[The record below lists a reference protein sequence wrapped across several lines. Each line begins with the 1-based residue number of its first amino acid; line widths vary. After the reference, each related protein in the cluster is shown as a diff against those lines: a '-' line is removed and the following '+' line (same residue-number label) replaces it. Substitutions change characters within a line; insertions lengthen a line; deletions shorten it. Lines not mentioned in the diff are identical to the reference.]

1 MERWDTVPGVSP
13 KALRSFTV
21 RARLPEALA
30 PLQEI
35 AMNLRWSWDDRA
47 RELFRWV
54 SPEAWEKTS
63 GDPLKV
69 LGSVSRRRFE
79 DLMNDRSFME
89 FMRDVQLE
97 FRNYL
102 ESDRW
107 FQHRNTPL
115 RSVAYFS
122 PEFGLTETLP
132 QYSGGLGVLAGDHL
146 KAASGL
152 GIPILGVGLFYREG
166 YFRQELN
173 ADGQQ
178 QERYLQLDPY
188 GMALTRMSEDVEVSL
203 AGTPLRA
210 QIWKACVGRVAL
222 YLLDSDVE
230 GNDPSARLVTD
241 RLYGGDED
249 HRIAQ
254 EILLGVGGVRAL
266 DAVGEDPQVFHM
278 NEGHAGFLSLERIRR
293 FITDDGLTFAEA
305 VEANRAATGFTTH
318 TPVAAGIDRFPRPL
332 MERYFKS
339 WADECGITFDQFMA
353 IGQEPGADPSSHF
366 NMAVMSLRLASKA
379 NSVSRLH
386 GHVSRQIFHSLW
398 PDIPVDEVPIDHVT
412 NGVHPRS
419 WVSSS
424 MAKLF
429 DRYVMPDWEQANG
442 DRWSQ
447 IMSARDDEVW
457 RVKETAREQLVLKA
471 RRLLKAGL
479 LQSGAGGVDV
489 DWADRVLD
497 SRILTIGFAR
507 RFAEYKRAT
516 LLFQYPERLK
526 ALLLNT
532 EQPIQIVLAGKSH
545 PKDEIGKGIIREIVQ
560 FARDPLVRHRVVF
573 IPDYDMRIARMLYQ
587 GSDVWLNNPRRPLEA
602 CGTSGEKAALNGA
615 LNLSI
620 RDGWWDEMFN
630 GENGWAISSAETY
643 GDTRRRD
650 ELEAASLFEILE
662 RQVIP
667 KFYDRRD
674 GPVPGDWVRM
684 VKSSL
689 ATLGPKVSAARM
701 LRDYL
706 DVMYE
711 PLAEN
716 VEALYADHFRLARQM
731 AQWRS
736 RVVDG
741 WGAVKVSDVE
751 EVGEKSANRG
761 DTRTVRAVVE
771 LGNLRPEDVA
781 LQLLHGPV
789 GPGDELQDTQIAQM
803 DLQGADGGGYRYE
816 GQFGCEM
823 AGRYGYAVRVV
834 PSHEHLNSFTE
845 LGLITWAT

>member
-1 MERWDTVPGVSP
+1 MSP

-21 RARLPEALA
+21 RARLPQALA
-30 PLQEI
+30 PLEVI

-47 RELFRWV
+47 RDLFRWV
-54 SPEAWEKTS
+54 DPDVWEKTG

-69 LGSVSRRRFE
+69 LGGVSRSRFE
-79 DLMNDRSFME
+79 ELAQDRSFME
-89 FMRDVQLE
+89 FLREVHLE
-97 FRNYL
+97 FQHYM
-102 ESDRW
+102 ESERW
-107 FQHRNTPL
+107 FQHRNSPL

-152 GIPILGVGLFYREG
+152 GIPIVGVGLFYREG

-178 QERYLQLDPY
+178 QERYMQLDPY
-188 GMALTRMSEDVEVSL
+188 GMALTRMKPEVEVSL
-203 AGTPLRA
+203 GGTPLKA
-210 QIWKACVGRVAL
+210 QIWKAQVGRVRL

-230 GNDPSARLVTD
+230 GNDPQSRQVTD
-241 RLYGGDED
+241 RLYGGDEE
-249 HRIAQ
+249 HRMAQ
-254 EILLGVGGVRAL
+254 EILLGMGGVRAL
-266 DAVGEDPQVFHM
+266 QAVGEDPQVFHM

-293 FITDDGLTFAEA
+293 FMVDDKLSFVEA
-305 VEANRAATGFTTH
+305 LEANRVSTGFTTH
-318 TPVAAGIDRFPRPL
+318 TPVAAGIDRFPRVL

-339 WADECGITFDQFMA
+339 WAEEAGITFDQFMS
-353 IGQEPGADPSSHF
+353 IGQEPGADRSSPF

-379 NSVSRLH
+379 NSVSKLH
-386 GHVSRQIFHSLW
+386 GHVSRQIFQSLW
-398 PDIPVDEVPIDHVT
+398 PDIPVEEVPIGHVT
-412 NGVHPRS
+412 NGVHARS

-429 DRYVMPDWEQANG
+429 DRYVMPDWDQANG
-442 DRWSQ
+442 ERWAQ
-447 IMSARDDEVW
+447 IRSARDDEVW
-457 RVKETAREQLVLKA
+457 RVKETAREQLVLHA
-471 RRLLKAGL
+471 RSLLKAGL
-479 LQSGAGGVDV
+479 MQSGASGGDL

-497 SRILTIGFAR
+497 SRTLTIGFAR

-526 ALLLNT
+526 ALLLSS
-532 EQPIQIVLAGKSH
+532 ERPVQIVLAGKSH

-560 FARDPLVRHRVVF
+560 FSRDPLVRHRVVF

-643 GDTRRRD
+643 EDMRKRD

-662 RQVIP
+662 RQVVP
-667 KFYDRRD
+667 KFYDR
-674 GPVPGDWVRM
+674 GESPVPREWVHM
-684 VKSSL
+684 VKGSLSS
-689 ATLGPKVSAARM
+689 LGPKVSAARM

-706 DVMYE
+706 DLMYE
-711 PLAEN
+711 PLARN
-716 VEALYADHFRLARQM
+716 VEALYADDYRLVRALAEWRARVT
-731 AQWRS
+731 A
-736 RVVDG
+736 G
-741 WGAVKVSDVE
+741 WTGVKVAAVE
-751 EVGEKSANRG
+751 ELNPQAASRG
-761 DTRTVRAVVE
+761 DSRTVEAVVE
-771 LGNLRPEDVA
+771 LGPLNPEDVS
-781 LQLLHGPV
+781 LQLLHGQV
-789 GPGDELQDTQIAQM
+789 GPGDELQDTHIAEM
-803 DLQGADGGGYRYE
+803 ALQGRAASGGFRYE
-816 GQFGCEM
+816 GAFNCET
-823 AGRYGYAVRVV
+823 AGRYGFSVRIV
-834 PSHEHLNSFTE
+834 PAHENLTSFTE
-845 LGLITWAT
+845 LGLVAWA